1 MRSQVTR
8 VALVAVAWL
17 AACYLVR
24 YRYVEVDELVGFCA
38 TSPEALVC
46 RFRELMGKAMHFN
59 VLGSAGLAV
68 ALAAMVLPG
77 RVGWWIGVVAL
88 LAAVAALVFYNASLG
103 APAAVLALIRLV
115 RLPAAQAT
123 AATRPAAG

>member
-8 VALVAVAWL
+8 VALVAAGWL
-17 AACYLVR
+17 GACYLVR
-24 YRYVEVDELVGFCA
+24 YRYVEVDELVSVCA
-38 TSPEALVC
+38 VSPEALVC

-68 ALAAMVLPG
+68 ALAAVVLPG

-103 APAAVLALIRLV
+103 APAAVLALLRLV

-123 AATRPAAG
+123 AAPRPAAG